1 LRAGLSYNGASI
13 FEYYDPSGDSGN
25 LGPRG
30 PAGDTYLYPHF
41 QLDAQGSYRLWRGL
55 SVLAYGLNM
64 NNEVFGF
71 YNGQPQ
77 YVLQR
82 EFYKPT
88 YAIGFRYV
96 LSQAR

>member
-1 LRAGLSYNGASI
+1 
-13 FEYYDPSGDSGN
+13 
-25 LGPRG
+25 
-30 PAGDTYLYPHF
+30 
-41 QLDAQGSYRLWRGL
+41 
-55 SVLAYGLNM
+55 M

-88 YAIGFRYV
+88 YAIGFRYA
-96 LSQAR
+96 LSEAR